1 MWKILNIHIKQK
13 NMRYI
18 YPAFSSNNYQ
28 HYYCICSFTHCSL
41 PLHHRIILCSS
52 FIDKI
57 YMLKCTD
64 LNGIILIDRYPL

>member
-1 MWKILNIHIKQK
+1 
-13 NMRYI
+13 MRYI

-28 HYYCICSFTHCSL
+28 HYYCICSFTHCF
-41 PLHHRIILCSS
+41 PALHHLILCSS